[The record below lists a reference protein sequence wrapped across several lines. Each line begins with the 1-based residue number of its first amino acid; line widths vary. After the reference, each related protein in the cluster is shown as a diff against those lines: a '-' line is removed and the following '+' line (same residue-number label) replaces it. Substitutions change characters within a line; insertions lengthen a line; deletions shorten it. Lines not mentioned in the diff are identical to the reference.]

1 MKFKNYYLAATFG
14 LLTLLWTAPSY
25 AVPIT
30 FSFSGTV
37 TNYFY
42 DPSTGDTF
50 GGSVGVG
57 TTFTGFYTFESTSPD
72 WSPADPQY
80 GGYHSVLLPYGME
93 ATIGG
98 NTVSGLSSDML
109 IDVWN
114 TPGGDS
120 YSAVALDFGFQSL
133 GIQLSGGSSSIFDND
148 SLPLSP
154 PDIADFAEARFGYA
168 VTDFFGPVVLSV
180 VGTLTELT
188 LVSTIPEP
196 TSLALMSLGLIG
208 LGFARRNKRSDRKHG
223 VY

>member
-25 AVPIT
+25 AVPVT

-42 DPSTGDTF
+42 DPGTGDAF

-72 WSPADPQY
+72 WSADPQY

-114 TPGGDS
+114 TPGGDW
-120 YSAVALDFGFQSL
+120 YTAQALDFGFQSL
-133 GIQLSGGSSSIFDND
+133 GIQLFGGSSSVFDDD
-148 SLPLSP
+148 SLPLTP
-154 PDIADFAEARFGYA
+154 PDIADFTEASFGYV
-168 VTDFFGPVVLSV
+168 VTEPFGPVVLSV
-180 VGTLTELT
+180 FGTLTELT

-196 TSLALMSLGLIG
+196 ASLALMGLGLLG
-208 LGFARRNKRSDRKHG
+208 LGFTRRKKQPVHP
-223 VY
+223 VQK

>member
-1 MKFKNYYLAATFG
+1 MKVKNYYLAATFG

-25 AVPIT
+25 SVPIT

-42 DPSTGDTF
+42 DPGTGDAF
-50 GGSVGVG
+50 GGSVGAG

-72 WSPADPQY
+72 WSAADPEY
-80 GGYHSVLLPYGME
+80 GGYHSVLLPYGMI

-98 NTVSGLSSDML
+98 NTVSGLGSDML

-120 YSAVALDFGFQSL
+120 YTALALDYGFQSL
-133 GIQLSGGSSSIFDND
+133 GIQLSGGSSSVFDND
-148 SLPLSP
+148 SLLLSP
-154 PDIADFAEARFGYA
+154 PDIADFAEARFGYV
-168 VTDFFGPVVLSV
+168 VTDPFGPVVLSV
-180 VGTLTELT
+180 IGTLTELT

-196 TSLALMSLGLIG
+196 ASLALMGLGLAG
-208 LGFARRNKRSDRKHG
+208 LGFARRKKRP
-223 VY
+223 VNP